1 MDAVLEMEVQI
12 YLKDLKDDKR
22 QEIMMILGEDVDKYM
37 DIPLVSIDFEEGAVF

>member
-1 MDAVLEMEVQI
+1 MTIDI

-22 QEIMMILGEDVDKYM
+22 QEIMLMLGEDLEKYM